1 MGQTLLTL
9 SADTAVVLQTGIVGG
24 QLISVK
30 VATKDS
36 VREIT

>member
-9 SADTAVVLQTGIVGG
+9 NADTVVILQTGTVGG
-24 QLISVK
+24 QLISAK